1 MELGCAI
8 GVSGSHSGTTKDIAN
23 KGILGTKKEFRE
35 RFGRKF
41 PRNLETRR
49 SLDSIISEVM
59 LARPSDLNAQSL
71 PSKTEMIV
79 FITLSANQKRL
90 YQERLNALAACK
102 GSKFKESADAMLSLV
117 AICNHPAC
125 DVDRGKVVEALP
137 ESMTCWNDNPRCR
150 RAGLTHR
157 TRLRNA
163 QGMPDCKAVAPR
175 LEILSESSGK
185 LLFVDGLLHE
195 LYTRSDLRRR

>member
-8 GVSGSHSGTTKDIAN
+8 GVSGSNSGTTKDIAN
-23 KGILGTKKEFRE
+23 KGILGTKKEFRK
-35 RFGRKF
+35 RFATNF
-41 PRNLETRR
+41 SRNLETRR

-59 LARPSDLNAQSL
+59 LARPSELNAQSL

-79 FITLSANQKRL
+79 FITLSAHQTRL
-90 YQERLNALAACK
+90 YQDRLNALAAFK
-102 GSKFKESADAMLSLV
+102 GSKFTGSAAAMHSLV

-125 DVDRGKVVEALP
+125 DDDRGKVVAALP
-137 ESMTCWNDNPRCR
+137 ESLTCWNGDPRCR
-150 RAGLTHR
+150 RAGATHR

-163 QGMPDCKAVAPR
+163 EGMPDCKAVAPR
-175 LEILSESSGK
+175 LEIISESSGK
-185 LLFVDGLLHE
+185 LLFVDGLLHA